1 MHYGVRWR
9 VAGLLFAVALFN
21 YFDRTAISIASPAIK
36 AQLGLSNE
44 QLGIVFSSFF
54 LGYALFNFIG
64 GWAADRFGPNRTLLF
79 SIIAWSLCC
88 GLTAAAQG
96 FASLLVIRVL
106 FGAAEGPFGAASAKL
121 VNQCFPKR
129 EVSSAIA
136 FGASGTP
143 VGVIFAGP
151 VMAALIL
158 GEGWRVSL
166 MLVGACGILF
176 AVVWSRYGSAWSRLA
191 REALPAT
198 PMSASVPPAPS
209 SAAVSDASQARGS
222 AKKRSRLLSNPIIV
236 ANAAAYFAYTYLLS
250 LYLSW
255 MPIFFMSRYHLD
267 LRAAAFGSSAP
278 WIMAFAGL
286 WAGGLLSDAI
296 FRSSGRLLPSRR
308 IPQVAGLA
316 MAALGTAFL
325 ADVPTVG
332 GAIAIASVSLFAL
345 YVTGTSYWA
354 VVQDVVPAAS
364 VGRASGFTHLIAN
377 LGGLVG
383 PALTGAI
390 VQHTDSFRLA
400 WLVAAGLCGLALA
413 GVVIV
418 ARMSPVPAA
427 VASAAGQGVSAK

>member
-1 MHYGVRWR
+1 MHYAVRWR

-21 YFDRTAISIASPAIK
+21 YLDRTAISIAAPAIK
-36 AQLGLSNE
+36 SDLGLSNE
-44 QLGIVFSSFF
+44 QLGVVFSSFF

-64 GWAADRFGPNRTLLF
+64 GWAADRFGPNRTLLL

-88 GLTAAAQG
+88 GLTATAQG

-143 VGVIFAGP
+143 AGVVIAGP

-158 GEGWRVSL
+158 SEGWRISL
-166 MLVGACGILF
+166 AFVGGAGILF
-176 AVVWSRYGSAWSRLA
+176 AVVWSRYGGAWSRLA
-191 REALPAT
+191 RQAVPQTLL
-198 PMSASVPPAPS
+198 SASVTPGSSPS
-209 SAAVSDASQARGS
+209 AVSGQSGTRGP
-222 AKKRSRLLSNPIIV
+222 AKWRSRLLSNPIIL

-255 MPIFFMSRYHLD
+255 LPIFFMSRYHLD

-286 WAGGLLSDAI
+286 WAGGLLSDFI

-316 MAALGTAFL
+316 IAAFGTAFL

-332 GAIAIASVSLFAL
+332 GAIAISAVSLFAL
-345 YVTGTSYWA
+345 YATGTSYWA
-354 VVQDVVPAAS
+354 VVQDVVPGES

-377 LGGLVG
+377 LGGIVG

-400 WLVAAGLCGLALA
+400 WLVAAGLCVLALA
-413 GVVIV
+413 GVVMA
-418 ARMSPVPAA
+418 ARFGPAA
-427 VASAAGQGVSAK
+427 PAVPSAAGLPASAE